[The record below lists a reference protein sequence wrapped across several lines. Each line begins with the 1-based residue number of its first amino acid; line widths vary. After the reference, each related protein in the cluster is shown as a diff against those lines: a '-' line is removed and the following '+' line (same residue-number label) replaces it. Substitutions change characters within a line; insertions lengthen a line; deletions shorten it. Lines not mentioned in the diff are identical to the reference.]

1 MSNSHPPTV
10 VYLHG
15 LASSPESAKAVFFRL
30 RFERLGWRFIAPDLN
45 LPEFR
50 TLTLSRCI
58 EAVSG
63 ILDELSGTRAGSP
76 IVLMGSSFG
85 GLCALHAYATLKDAA
100 VAGLVLLAP
109 AFDFTKNK
117 EMNPGDLDRWRQ
129 AEDVTICHNGLPL
142 NFKIIED
149 LSNYDSY
156 AVNVNV
162 PCLVIH
168 GENDETIGVEQSLEF
183 KRLNPQIT
191 LELFPD
197 NHSLI
202 PSFERIWSED
212 NRGPLPKFLEQ
223 LTPLP

>member
-10 VYLHG
+10 IYLHG
-15 LASSPESAKAVFFRL
+15 LASSPESAKAVFFRA
-30 RFERLGWRFIAPDLN
+30 RFERLGWKFVAPDLN

-58 EAVSG
+58 DAVSG
-63 ILDELSGTRAGSP
+63 TLSDLSNTAGSP

-85 GLCALHAYATLKDAA
+85 GLCALHAYAKLRDPR

-117 EMNPGDLDRWRQ
+117 EMNPGDIDRWRKVK
-129 AEDVTICHNGLPL
+129 DVTICHNGLPL

-156 AVNVNV
+156 AVNVKV
-162 PCLVIH
+162 PCLVMH

-183 KRLNPQIT
+183 KRRNPQTT
-191 LELFPD
+191 LEVFPD

-202 PSFERIWSED
+202 ASFERIWSEND
-212 NRGPLPKFLEQ
+212 QGPLPGFLQ
-223 LTPLP
+223 QFKAIS